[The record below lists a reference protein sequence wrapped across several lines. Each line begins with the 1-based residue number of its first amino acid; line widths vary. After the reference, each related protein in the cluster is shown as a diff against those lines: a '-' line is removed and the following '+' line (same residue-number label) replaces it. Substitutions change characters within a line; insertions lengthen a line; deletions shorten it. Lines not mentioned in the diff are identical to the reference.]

1 LSSFAH
7 WRRALGKAAAG
18 RRSVTGSSLFVEFEP
33 QARVSSGN
41 WDVELELGNGMVLR
55 LRRPC

>member
-1 LSSFAH
+1 VSDAGVTARFYKAVSDARLAH
-7 WRRALGKAAAG
+7 IEL
-18 RRSVTGSSLFVEFEP
+18 EP
-33 QARVSSGN
+33 QAGTAGGS